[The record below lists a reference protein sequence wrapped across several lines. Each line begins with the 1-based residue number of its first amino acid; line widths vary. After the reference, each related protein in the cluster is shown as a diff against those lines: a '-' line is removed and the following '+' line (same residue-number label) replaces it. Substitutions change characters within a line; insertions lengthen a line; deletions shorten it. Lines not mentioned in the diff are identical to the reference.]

1 MAITT
6 PKTRTYYGE
15 YTLKHWIDLILS
27 GNIVLPDYQRSFAWT
42 AEKIQRFILS
52 LQKGDYVPPVIIAA
66 AEENGASANLIL
78 DGQQRLTSVL
88 LAALGY
94 VPSRDKWQDEKPFMD
109 ENGQEEDGDEQA
121 NDRQVELED
130 STVAWSFRA
139 MLGGKVYATRE
150 TLKKEL
156 STSDY
161 YNELKF
167 PEDFGLEELLVTRHL
182 GFLYIVPAD
191 SSADAQKIFTKL
203 FYSINYEGVRLSKL
217 ESRKAL
223 YYQDPAMTN
232 FFEGYL
238 DNKQDVLPGLYIAKG
253 AVGKEKIDWLRY
265 LSILSQKSL
274 GQEVLTGYR
283 REVSREDFYK
293 DYVSYMLGLEQQK
306 NPEKFEGVK
315 DKEYYKDEAWKTRY
329 EILHEEAGKLKEWMG
344 NFASII
350 DADYWL
356 FGLIF
361 SIVFDNKTLKEDS
374 LEKLAKELRELANRA
389 KRDEKHR
396 SRPNQLTY
404 LRKRINDSIRI
415 YNKYVS

>member
-1 MAITT
+1 M
-6 PKTRTYYGE
+6 
-15 YTLKHWIDLILS
+15 LS
-27 GNIVLPDYQRSFAWT
+27 GNIILPSYQRSFAWT

-66 AEENGASANLIL
+66 GEENGASANLIL

-130 STVAWSFRA
+130 STVAWSFRT

-344 NFASII
+344 HFASII

>member
-1 MAITT
+1 
-6 PKTRTYYGE
+6 
-15 YTLKHWIDLILS
+15 
-27 GNIVLPDYQRSFAWT
+27 
-42 AEKIQRFILS
+42 
-52 LQKGDYVPPVIIAA
+52 
-66 AEENGASANLIL
+66 
-78 DGQQRLTSVL
+78 
-88 LAALGY
+88 
-94 VPSRDKWQDEKPFMD
+94 MD
-109 ENGQEEDGDEQA
+109 ENGQEEDSDEQA

-130 STVAWSFRA
+130 STVAWSFRT

-156 STSDY
+156 STSGY

-232 FFEGYL
+232 FFGGCL

-329 EILHEEAGKLKEWMG
+329 EVLHKEAEKLKEWMG
-344 NFASII
+344 NFTSII

-361 SIVFDNKTLKEDS
+361 SVVFENKTLKEDS
-374 LEKLAKELRELANRA
+374 LEKLAEELHNLANRA

-396 SRPNQLTY
+396 SRPNQLTH
-404 LRKRINDSIRI
+404 LRRRINDSIRI

>member
-1 MAITT
+1 
-6 PKTRTYYGE
+6 
-15 YTLKHWIDLILS
+15 
-27 GNIVLPDYQRSFAWT
+27 
-42 AEKIQRFILS
+42 
-52 LQKGDYVPPVIIAA
+52 
-66 AEENGASANLIL
+66 
-78 DGQQRLTSVL
+78 
-88 LAALGY
+88 
-94 VPSRDKWQDEKPFMD
+94 
-109 ENGQEEDGDEQA
+109 
-121 NDRQVELED
+121 
-130 STVAWSFRA
+130 
-139 MLGGKVYATRE
+139 MLGDKLYATRE
-150 TLKKEL
+150 DLKKDL

-161 YNELKF
+161 KELKL
-167 PEDFGLEELLVTRHL
+167 PEDFALEELLVTRHL
-182 GFLYIVPAD
+182 GFLYIVPAGN
-191 SSADAQKIFTKL
+191 SADAQMIFTKL
-203 FYSINYEGVRLSKL
+203 FYSINYEGVRLSKQ

-223 YYQDPAMTN
+223 YYQDSKMTN

-238 DNKQDVLPGLYIAKG
+238 DNKEDVLPGLYIAKG

-329 EILHEEAGKLKEWMG
+329 EVLHKEAEKLKEWMG
-344 NFASII
+344 NFTSII

-361 SIVFDNKTLKEDS
+361 SVVFENKTLKEDS
-374 LEKLAKELRELANRA
+374 LEKLAEELHNLGNRA

-396 SRPNQLTY
+396 SRPNQLTH
-404 LRKRINDSIRI
+404 LRRRINDSIRI

>member
-27 GNIVLPDYQRSFAWT
+27 GNIVLPDYQRSFAWSE
-42 AEKIQRFILS
+42 EKVQRFILS
-52 LQKGDYVPPVIIAA
+52 LRKGDYVPPVIIAA
-66 AEENGASANLIL
+66 AQENGASANLIL

-88 LAALGY
+88 LAALGCM
-94 VPSRDKWQDEKPFMD
+94 PNRDKWQDGKPLMD
-109 ENGQEEDGDEQA
+109 ENVQEEDGDEQA
-121 NDRQVELED
+121 SDQQVELED
-130 STVAWSFRA
+130 STVAWSFRT
-139 MLGGKVYATRE
+139 MLGDKLYATRE
-150 TLKKEL
+150 DLKKDL

-161 YNELKF
+161 KELKL
-167 PEDFGLEELLVTRHL
+167 PEDFALEELLVTRHL
-182 GFLYIVPAD
+182 GFLYIVPAGN
-191 SSADAQKIFTKL
+191 SADAQMIFTKL
-203 FYSINYEGVRLSKL
+203 FYSINYEGVRLSKQ

-223 YYQDPAMTN
+223 YYQDSKMTN

-238 DNKQDVLPGLYIAKG
+238 DNKEDVLPGLYIAKG

-329 EILHEEAGKLKEWMG
+329 EVLHKEAEKLKEWMG
-344 NFASII
+344 NFTSII

-361 SIVFDNKTLKEDS
+361 SVVFENKTLKEDS
-374 LEKLAKELRELANRA
+374 LEKLAEELHNLGNRA

-396 SRPNQLTY
+396 SRPNQLTH
-404 LRKRINDSIRI
+404 LRRRINDSIRI